1 MKTGSTQKDVGQ
13 ISNIFYIFLGEYLK
27 KITFSMGNMKMSLN
41 YTIFWHAQNQKN
53 TIISNIES
61 FHFFLS
67 MFWFKILNFDTF
79 LCFLTPF

>member
-1 MKTGSTQKDVGQ
+1 MNISMKTGRTQKDVG
-13 ISNIFYIFLGEYLK
+13 SNFQHLFH
-27 KITFSMGNMKMSLN
+27 FSRGNMKMSLN

>member
-1 MKTGSTQKDVGQ
+1 MKTGRTQKDVGQ
-13 ISNIFYIFLGEYLK
+13 ISNIFYIFLGEYL
-27 KITFSMGNMKMSLN
+27 KMSLN

>member
-1 MKTGSTQKDVGQ
+1 
-13 ISNIFYIFLGEYLK
+13 
-27 KITFSMGNMKMSLN
+27 MSLN

-67 MFWFKILNFDTF
+67 MFWFKILNFDSF
-79 LCFLTPF
+79 HCFFSVFWFKILNFDSKRQVICWIENHFKKIDNYIEN

>member
-1 MKTGSTQKDVGQ
+1 
-13 ISNIFYIFLGEYLK
+13 
-27 KITFSMGNMKMSLN
+27 MSLN

-67 MFWFKILNFDTF
+67 LFWFKILNFDINVNLKMYSFDHLRMYNFDHIDT
-79 LCFLTPF
+79 CCSRW